1 MSMELIKKCNLAMNS
16 KERWVGLEIKK
27 DGQIKCV
34 DNSVLKRFEGIIKDL
49 LKNIA
54 KSIA

>member
-1 MSMELIKKCNLAMNS
+1 MGGIGNKEGRSDVNVNLI
-16 KERWVGLEIKK
+16 R
-27 DGQIKCV
+27 KCV
-34 DNSVLKRFEGIIKDL
+34 EKSVLKRFEGIIKDL